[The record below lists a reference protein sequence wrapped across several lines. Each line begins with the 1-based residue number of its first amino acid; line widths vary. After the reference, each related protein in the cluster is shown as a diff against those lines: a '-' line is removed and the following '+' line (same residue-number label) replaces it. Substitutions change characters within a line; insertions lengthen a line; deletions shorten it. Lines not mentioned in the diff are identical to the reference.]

1 MIEPSKI
8 LKESCITEKAST
20 LTANLNQYTFEVYP
34 SATRTQ
40 VKQAVEQVFKVDV
53 AKVNII
59 NVKPRVRP
67 DRMRR
72 NRAGRISGMKKAIVS
87 LKEGSS
93 IEMI

>member
-8 LKESCITEKAST
+8 LKESRITEKAT
-20 LTANLNQYTFEVYP
+20 ALTANLNQYTFEVFP
-34 SATRTQ
+34 DATRTQ
-40 VKQAVEQVFKVDV
+40 VKLAVEQVFKVEV
-53 AKVNII
+53 AKVNVL

-72 NRAGRISGMKKAIVS
+72 NRGGTISGMKKAIVT

-93 IEMI
+93 IEMV

>member
-1 MIEPSKI
+1 MIEPSKV
-8 LKESCITEKAST
+8 LKESRVTEKAT
-20 LTANLNQYTFEVYP
+20 NLTANLNQYTFEVYP
-34 SATRTQ
+34 NATRTQ

-53 AKVNII
+53 AKVNVL

-72 NRAGRISGMKKAIVS
+72 NRAGRVAGMKKAIVT

>member
-1 MIEPSKI
+1 MIEPSKV
-8 LKESCITEKAST
+8 LKESRVTEKAT
-20 LTANLNQYTFEVYP
+20 NLTANLNQYTFEVFP
-34 SATRTQ
+34 DATRTQ

-53 AKVNII
+53 AKVNVL

-72 NRAGRISGMKKAIVS
+72 NRAGRVSGMKKAIVT